1 VTELSFEEVEDLVR
15 LEKEAEQK
23 LVKAREEA
31 ARTIRTAE
39 EDAKRI
45 LKEVEEQDYDAFF
58 KKRKLQIEA
67 PFINVQKSELIRIG
81 AALSVPFQLTWSCYL
96 DQEKHCGKCESC
108 MNRKNAFK
116 EANIIDPTEYIE

>member
-58 KKRKLQIEA
+58 KKRKLQIEEEKRTIEQSTDEKVKKLTKIA
-67 PFINVQKSELIRIG
+67 NKNKKKAIIIIAN
-81 AALSVPFQLTWSCYL
+81 SVL
-96 DQEKHCGKCESC
+96 EE
-108 MNRKNAFK
+108 
-116 EANIIDPTEYIE
+116 